1 MSRPDV
7 AVVVLDTLRSDA
19 FDRQFDWLPGL
30 RFEHAFAPSHFT
42 TPVHASLFTGRYP
55 TEHAVRAKARQ
66 FDYPGPA
73 LAEQLSA
80 AGYTTRG
87 WSANPNVST
96 EYGFDRGFGEFRDAW
111 KHDDF
116 AAIFDWERHI
126 HDTDPGAGRYL
137 SGLAACLSADYRTV
151 PSLRRGLDFKFDR
164 ERSPPDKGARSAVD
178 AVRRLSPESPA
189 FLFLNL
195 MEVHSPYVAPEEYL
209 DERVESLPFEL
220 TLAEEPIN
228 GERERAA
235 YDACAAYLSD
245 VYRELFGV
253 LRDRF
258 DYVITLSDHGHCFG
272 EHGTVGHGYGMY
284 PELTHVPLVVSGGP
298 EGRSAAA
305 VSLLDVHRTVLE
317 LAGVEPPEGARGVD
331 LLAAP
336 EPRPCLTEYHGL
348 YDYRVAALL
357 DAGYDEATVRAHDTE
372 LRGLATGTGY
382 YGYQSRDGFVETGDE
397 GRPDDPEGLLAETV
411 AALDAREAD
420 AGDGDD
426 GERSAALTARLE
438 DLGYL

>member
-1 MSRPDV
+1 MTCPDIV
-7 AVVVLDTLRSDA
+7 IVVLDTLRSDA
-19 FDRQFDWLPGL
+19 FEREFDWLPGF

-55 TEHAVRAKARQ
+55 TEHGVRAKARK

-73 LAEQLSA
+73 LAEQLSE
-80 AGYTTRG
+80 AGYATHG

-126 HDTDPGAGRYL
+126 QKTDPGIGRYL
-137 SGLAACLSADYRTV
+137 SGLAGCLSWKYRTV
-151 PSLRRGLDFKFDR
+151 PSLQRGLDFKLDR

-178 AVRRLSPESPA
+178 AVRRLSTRSPE

-195 MEVHSPYVAPEEYL
+195 MEVHAPYVAPKEYL

-228 GERERAA
+228 GEHERAA
-235 YDACAAYLSD
+235 YDTCAAYLSD
-245 VYRELFGV
+245 VYRDLFGV
-253 LRDRF
+253 LSERF

-272 EHGTVGHGYGMY
+272 EHGTVGHGYGVF
-284 PELTHVPLVVSGGP
+284 PELTRVPLVVSGGP
-298 EGRSAAA
+298 EGRSSAA
-305 VSLLDVHRTVLE
+305 VSLLDIHRTVLE
-317 LAGVEPPEGARGVD
+317 LAGVDPPEGVRGVD
-331 LLAAP
+331 LLADP

-348 YDYRVAALL
+348 YDYRVTELL
-357 DAGYDEATVRAHDTE
+357 EAGYSEKRVERYDAP
-372 LRGLATGTGY
+372 LRGLAAGTGY
-382 YGYQSRDGFVETGDE
+382 YGYETQEGFIESGTGRLE
-397 GRPDDPEGLLAETV
+397 DPQALLAELV
-411 AALDAREAD
+411 AGLDARD
-420 AGDGDD
+420 TGGDGEETS
-426 GERSAALTARLE
+426 GALAARLK